1 VEALV
6 IGIATAFN
14 FIIIKWKLEHKR
26 FADAGLDIFIIL
38 VLSVIFSGTLG
49 GMIVAMVAS
58 AFVIVMKANN
68 AKLGCPKDEYGKLMK
83 PDNFPNP
90 EPELQKLL
98 DSRGK

>member
-58 AFVIVMKANN
+58 AFVSLYLLVSPP
-68 AKLGCPKDEYGKLMK
+68 KLPTKFFKEFKDAYNESL
-83 PDNFPNP
+83 
-90 EPELQKLL
+90 
-98 DSRGK
+98 S